1 MDVTNNV
8 TEATLISEIKLQ
20 INQKL
25 LESGLISKEMY
36 ELAIARIVSEHT
48 GGKMCFIHPLWPSPK
63 AGA

>member
-20 INQKL
+20 INQRL

-48 GGKMCFIHPLWPSPK
+48 GGKM
-63 AGA
+63 